1 MAWQP
6 SRRPMR
12 RIYSG
17 RGGGGFE
24 RSRQAQ
30 QALLN
35 EEKLAIEQAA
45 EQRRQTEWLKSI
57 ASGGIKSLIS
67 AGIGRAFEDPS
78 IREKTALDV
87 KGLKTSQGIAA
98 EDRARV
104 VEKREVE
111 DMKTML
117 ERQRHLFGQSGAFGQ
132 MLGERHQNKAA
143 QRHVDKASEGADIE
157 GIEQPPPPGKPDMGV
172 QWGGDLAGQARDKIL
187 KTFVPQ
193 LTGELPMP
201 GGRPGVDRP
210 GPGAVSPIGEEDV
223 ERPFGGIEEVGKE
236 MEGAITALR
245 SQPLTIEQKAAADIL
260 IGQARK
266 KASDASALIKTKNES
281 HRSVAS
287 YLNATKKQMQGVKP
301 PAGWDGSPE
310 ALYEAA
316 KKQGVGRG
324 TDAGRRKG
332 RTAKERKE
340 LKTAYFKMSVEDR
353 SKWEHT
359 ANIYRTQTGTS
370 LVGWEVFSIN
380 DPKEAATI
388 RDIHLTQAGK
398 RGVVTAA
405 GTEPTA
411 TRTQEQKLEV
421 EGVKQKGRVS
431 VVKLRANLTSTEN
444 KRKAIEKTLADAERD
459 KKTLSNKKELQ
470 EKASA
475 LRQKENQQKSDL
487 RKGEKRAAQLLREEQ
502 KVTTTE
508 KGGMTDITTTTTRKG
523 TKPLAAP
530 DRPKRV
536 PVKPGKTKP
545 KLPVASSAEIDKI
558 VAKGTV
564 SAINAAS
571 INLEKTNSLSSSQRT
586 AIRNRKRELRQL
598 KTETTEV
605 Q

>member
-1 MAWQP
+1 
-6 SRRPMR
+6 MR

-24 RSRQAQ
+24 RSRQAR
-30 QALLN
+30 QALLE
-35 EEKLAIEQAA
+35 EEKLALEQAA
-45 EQRRQTEWLKSI
+45 ESRR
-57 ASGGIKSLIS
+57 AGGLVETVIGGGLKSLIS
-67 AGIGRAFEDPS
+67 QGIERWLEDPN
-78 IREKTALDV
+78 IREKRALDV
-87 KGLKTSQGIAA
+87 KGLETSQGIAA
-98 EDRARV
+98 EERART
-104 VEKREVE
+104 VEKRQVD
-111 DMKTML
+111 DMKTTMMRFRAL
-117 ERQRHLFGQSGAFGQ
+117 NPDAAEGAFGEWFGQ
-132 MLGERHQNKAA
+132 RHQKMAA

-201 GGRPGVDRP
+201 GGRRGPDRP

-260 IGQARK
+260 IGQARQ
-266 KASDASALIKTKNES
+266 KASDASALIQAKNES
-281 HRSVAS
+281 YRSVAS
-287 YLNATKKQMQGVKP
+287 YLNATKKQMRGVEP
-301 PAGWDGSPE
+301 PANWDGSPE

-324 TDAGRRKG
+324 TYTGRRKG
-332 RTAKERKE
+332 RTAKERKK

-380 DPKEAATI
+380 DPKKAATI

-411 TRTQEQKLEV
+411 TRKQEQKLEV

-431 VVKLRANLTSTEN
+431 VVKLRADLTSTEN
-444 KRKAIEKTLADAERD
+444 KRKRIQQRLDDAADRGES
-459 KKTLSNKKELQ
+459 LSNEKELKQ
-470 EKASA
+470 EAS
-475 LRQKENQQKSDL
+475 KL
-487 RKGEKRAAQLLREEQ
+487 RKEEIRLQSKMRREEKRETQLLREEQ
-502 KVTTTE
+502 EVTTTE

-523 TKPLAAP
+523 TKPVAAP
-530 DRPKRV
+530 ARPKRAKARV
-536 PVKPGKTKP
+536 RPAATESDI
-545 KLPVASSAEIDKI
+545 SSALRTSGKNPTEVFDNFRKAAKRLDK
-558 VAKGTV
+558 
-564 SAINAAS
+564 
-571 INLEKTNSLSSSQRT
+571 EKTLTPAQR
-586 AIRNRKRELRQL
+586 RKLEAKAAALAEAANV
-598 KTETTEV
+598 TPAP
-605 Q
+605 